1 MIIFLFVCFLLIR
14 CSLFH
19 LQSSSN
25 NFEYYALILVVVG
38 CFALHTHTRISSA
51 LNDSSYRE
59 TIESSSNYNN
69 RLVVER
75 KTRIPF
81 IDSQTGIFNQLTE
94 IVYDFH

>member
-1 MIIFLFVCFLLIR
+1 MFKMFPKIL
-14 CSLFH
+14 SL
-19 LQSSSN
+19 Q
-25 NFEYYALILVVVG
+25 
-38 CFALHTHTRISSA
+38 SA

-81 IDSQTGIFNQLTE
+81 IDSQTGNFVVFFLNPFMI
-94 IVYDFH
+94 I